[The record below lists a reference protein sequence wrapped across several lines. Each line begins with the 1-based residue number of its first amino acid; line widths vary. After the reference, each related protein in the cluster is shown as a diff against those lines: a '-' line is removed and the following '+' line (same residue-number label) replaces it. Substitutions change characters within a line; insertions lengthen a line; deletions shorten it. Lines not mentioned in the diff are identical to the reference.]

1 MHRASVPHEIRS
13 RPRIGGKERVRE
25 EIALQPI
32 TVGAGENHVPGMVD
46 ASMGKRVHVV
56 QRGCFEVEGRRA
68 VDTAAAAIAHRCA
81 FDGALVTSP
90 AELADARAARTASNA
105 GETGEHGAV
114 MLSAN

>member
-1 MHRASVPHEIRS
+1 MHGASIPHEIRAG
-13 RPRIGGKERVRE
+13 PRIGREERVRK

-32 TVGAGENHVPGMVD
+32 AVRASQHHV
-46 ASMGKRVHVV
+46 ARVMQAAVS
-56 QRGCFEVEGRRA
+56 QRIDVIECGRFEVEGRRA

-90 AELADARAARTASNA
+90 AELADIRATRTASDA
-105 GETGEHGAV
+105 GETGECGAV